1 MSRAAKATLLASILV
16 SSVTVWGVHYLQQQ
30 EHDVRSTPPRFVDT
44 VPILLPQTM
53 YQGVLRDDER
63 RKRKMKEREENF
75 LQSQKKRGIYESV
88 QRVETIPESD
98 TRGS

>member
-1 MSRAAKATLLASILV
+1 
-16 SSVTVWGVHYLQQQ
+16 
-30 EHDVRSTPPRFVDT
+30 
-44 VPILLPQTM
+44 M

-75 LQSQKKRGIYESV
+75 LQSQRKRGIYESV
-88 QRVETIPESD
+88 QRVEAISEPD